1 MSYPTP
7 DAYFQPESFGLSGV
21 LLAAELTDD
30 TWGEF
35 TERLNAWCQYDWR
48 DDDDRLGKVRMLRH
62 EMMVAAVKAM
72 QS

>member
-7 DAYFQPESFGLSGV
+7 DAY
-21 LLAAELTDD
+21 
-30 TWGEF
+30 
-35 TERLNAWCQYDWR
+35 QYDWR
-48 DDDDRLGKVRMLRH
+48 DDDDPILGKVRMLRH